1 MSKPVL
7 FASFRPLERAENI
20 SAIYHAYS
28 GSKVHMCT
36 DDPTYKTEVTS
47 GKYDLLVTDDFPDVT
62 PGKCIMIWHAIQGGK
77 TIGLDQPNNPYY
89 PREWADNI
97 TYIIS
102 ASHDMIPVWSQCTGV
117 PANRIL
123 ALGMPRTDYYMGKHK
138 SDGGTRLSNKRSYL
152 FAPTFRDEGE
162 TPSPVIDW
170 DYIDRELTDDEV
182 LAVKMHPWYYF
193 QQKRTD
199 TGTKRYRHIIEIP
212 GSEPSSQY
220 LYDADVIITDYS
232 SIMFDAYLLD
242 KPVVLFEKWK
252 GYTTTRG
259 MYLQYPTDYCSRYA
273 TNEENLIDL
282 LRTSYSLRSADLD
295 CLHTVADMCDGHSC
309 ERLCNLITQLN
320 GGEIT

>member
-7 FASFRPLERAENI
+7 FVSFRTLSRAENLK
-20 SAIYHAYS
+20 AIYNAYD
-28 GSKVHMCT
+28 GPKVHICT
-36 DDPTYKTEVTS
+36 YDKNYRDEVTS
-47 GKYDLLVTDDFPDVT
+47 GKYDLMVIDEFPDVA
-62 PGKCIMIWHAIQGGK
+62 PKYCIMIWHGIQGGK
-77 TIGLDQPNNPYY
+77 TIGLDQPKQPYY
-89 PREWADNI
+89 YKAWAENM

-102 ASHDMIPVWSQCTGV
+102 ASTGMVETWSKCTGV
-117 PANRIL
+117 PADHVL
-123 ALGMPRTDYYMGKHK
+123 PLGMPRTDEYVGKHK
-138 SDGGTRLSNKRSYL
+138 GDGETRLADKRAYL
-152 FAPTFRDEGE
+152 YVPTFRDSGE
-162 TPSPVIDW
+162 TAFPNIDW
-170 DYIDRELTDDEV
+170 RYIDDNLYDDE
-182 LAVKMHPWYYF
+182 LFAIKAHPWYS
-193 QQKRTD
+193 QKQFD
-199 TGTKRYRHIIEIP
+199 VTKYKHIIELP
-212 GSEPSSQY
+212 TSTPSAPY

-273 TNEENLIDL
+273 TNEEDLIDM

-320 GGEIT
+320 GGDK